1 MRRGTR
7 SPLNKPDAFCNI
19 TAVSNNSDNSARRAT
34 FIATMKAIMI
44 TIAVTE
50 INGKTCCTGL
60 GCLGKP
66 VQNDAQKR
74 RSENQLHDGFQHYDH
89 SVSYGNSFQEIT
101 GMVFFMVS
109 SLLSNISH
117 CIYVIY

>member
-1 MRRGTR
+1 
-7 SPLNKPDAFCNI
+7 
-19 TAVSNNSDNSARRAT
+19 
-34 FIATMKAIMI
+34 MI
-44 TIAVTE
+44 TIAVTD

-89 SVSYGNSFQEIT
+89 SVSYGNCFQEIT
-101 GMVFFMVS
+101 GMVLFHGIQS
-109 SLLSNISH
+109 SVKHKSLYIRHLLSSFTIKWE
-117 CIYVIY
+117 